1 MTRHKSFFIA
11 LSLMIVAVLGLTQ
24 LIRLS
29 LPQFI
34 THLWWAQ
41 MLFFVLVSV
50 IVYLF
55 TTKMRNRNDFHKF
68 NNFYML
74 TTVAKLILYLAVL
87 ATYSLMFRED
97 SKAFIITFLIYY
109 LCFTVF
115 ETCILVRNKN

>member
-1 MTRHKSFFIA
+1 
-11 LSLMIVAVLGLTQ
+11 
-24 LIRLS
+24 
-29 LPQFI
+29 
-34 THLWWAQ
+34 
-41 MLFFVLVSV
+41 
-50 IVYLF
+50 
-55 TTKMRNRNDFHKF
+55 
-68 NNFYML
+68 ML